1 MSRRPGGPRPSIPPV
16 RYVVMGPGGI
26 GGVIGAR
33 LFAIG
38 KEVALV
44 ARGSHLEALQRSGL
58 RLVTPDAVEHYQIPT
73 FGHVSELSISSD
85 HMVVLAMK
93 SQDTMG
99 AIDSLASVAP
109 AGVGLVCAQN
119 GVDNERVALRRFSEV
134 YAMCVV
140 LPGGHFEPGVVVQWS
155 SPCAGVLDVGR
166 FPYMEDDRA
175 REMAADLE
183 AAGFRCEVDP
193 NVMRKKYSKL
203 LTNLLNALDAL
214 GGAEARYTTLARRIQ
229 EEGAAVLEAAG

>member
-1 MSRRPGGPRPSIPPV
+1 M

-140 LPGGHFEPGVVVQWS
+140 LLAATSSPGSSVQWS
-155 SPCAGVLDVGR
+155 SPCAG
-166 FPYMEDDRA
+166 RA
-175 REMAADLE
+175 RC
-183 AAGFRCEVDP
+183 GPFSI
-193 NVMRKKYSKL
+193 Y
-203 LTNLLNALDAL
+203 
-214 GGAEARYTTLARRIQ
+214 GG
-229 EEGAAVLEAAG
+229 